1 MQANDVRAT
10 RAIAFSFVVLG
21 LYVGTESVRN
31 LLNGARP
38 EASSVGI
45 MLAVLSLLVMPLLA
59 RAKVASAHT
68 LGSAA
73 AVADAKQTNLCAL
86 LSGVL
91 LVGLGANAL
100 LGWWWADPVAGA
112 GIAALALTEAR
123 RTWQAE
129 SLEDTCC
136 A

>member
-1 MQANDVRAT
+1 V
-10 RAIAFSFVVLG
+10 SFALLAV
-21 LYVGTESVRN
+21 YVGVESLRD
-31 LLNGARP
+31 LINGAHP
-38 EASSVGI
+38 EVSVPGI
-45 MLAVLSLLVMPLLA
+45 MLACVSLVSMPLLA
-59 RAKVASAHT
+59 RAKRAVAPT

-100 LGWWWADPVAGA
+100 FGWWWADPLAGL
-112 GIAALALTEAR
+112 GIAALAAIEAR
-123 RTWQAE
+123 RTWRAD

-136 A
+136 AG